1 MPGRGERVDEVD
13 VLITA
18 FLPGSATRSETV
30 APMSSSTLPPGTPR
44 RSACSST
51 TSSSGSSREIER
63 LGRDALLADKATTL
77 PAFEQI
83 AERAIA
89 RAAADR
95 RLALHRDN
103 APSASPDSAAGR
115 MSWAAAHDMLRQA
128 VGAFG
133 GGGEQRALAH
143 LQAQDPRL
151 AAFVRD
157 VGWRTLARSD
167 AAMNDV
173 KFAYLQY
180 RPADDQE
187 SAA

>member
-1 MPGRGERVDEVD
+1 MKGGEGCEVD
-13 VLITA
+13 VLVTA
-18 FLPGSATRSETV
+18 FRAWVRDALGDRRADVLFDAATWRASAQRLLEHYELERIL
-30 APMSSSTLPPGTPR
+30 AG
-44 RSACSST
+44 
-51 TSSSGSSREIER
+51 IER

-103 APSASPDSAAGR
+103 APGASPDSAAGR

-133 GGGEQRALAH
+133 GAGEQRALAH

-180 RPADDQE
+180 RPADERE